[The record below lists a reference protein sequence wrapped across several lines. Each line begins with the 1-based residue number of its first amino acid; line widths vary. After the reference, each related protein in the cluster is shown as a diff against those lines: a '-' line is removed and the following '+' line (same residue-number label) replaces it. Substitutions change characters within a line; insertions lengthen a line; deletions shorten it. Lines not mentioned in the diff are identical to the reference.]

1 MLSLKMEIKSA
12 LKNIWFLIPCIF
24 LCLLSLI
31 HCFSQ
36 ISAYIS
42 FVNSLTEE
50 EKNIN
55 MCFPVYTSFN
65 YWIGNSKS
73 TYSTIF
79 FYSSPLLATVPFSW
93 SYCRDL
99 KNHRFIDIAGRN
111 RMYFYKYLSVFISSG
126 LITAIPLFINFIGIS
141 IFIPSVIPDSAY
153 DINYGMFS
161 NNYVGI
167 LFYNTPFAYIL
178 FYIVLNFIFN
188 GILGNLGLSISTI
201 VKSKTVSILFPS
213 VIVIIAE
220 KLSNKL
226 YTIFNYE
233 ISPISFLS
241 SKNSMYFN
249 GFVIFIEIITLTI
262 LTILFSIIGLR
273 GKRHEN

>member
-1 MLSLKMEIKSA
+1 
-12 LKNIWFLIPCIF
+12 
-24 LCLLSLI
+24 
-31 HCFSQ
+31 
-36 ISAYIS
+36 
-42 FVNSLTEE
+42 
-50 EKNIN
+50 
-55 MCFPVYTSFN
+55 
-65 YWIGNSKS
+65 
-73 TYSTIF
+73 
-79 FYSSPLLATVPFSW
+79 
-93 SYCRDL
+93 
-99 KNHRFIDIAGRN
+99 
-111 RMYFYKYLSVFISSG
+111 MYFYKYLSVFISSG